1 MATRRRT
8 SVKRIRVDK
17 KKHLRNL
24 RVKQKLKKTLKKF
37 QALLSAKKIDEAR
50 QMLKYVYK
58 ELDKAAKKKI
68 VHPNTANR
76 KKSRLSLRLFSLTKG
91 A

>member
-1 MATRRRT
+1 MPRRRT
-8 SVKRIRVDK
+8 SIKTTRSSK

-24 RVKQKLKKTLKKF
+24 KVEQNIKKTLKKF
-37 QALLSAKKIDEAR
+37 QALLGAKSVDEAKTT
-50 QMLKYVYK
+50 LKKVFSL
-58 ELDKAAKKKI
+58 LDKAAKKGI

-76 KKSRLSLRLFSLTKG
+76 KKSRLALRLRKS